1 MRATKINSVVRLFT
15 LLSLTAAGTIS
26 GAYAME
32 PGNAA
37 GPKSRQNSDSV
48 QYTFERNTFDVSR
61 QHGHVYFNNYWYS
74 HPLIEQHQYVRLIE
88 VFDHQN
94 FTSDHE
100 FFNWAKTLRGTRTYT
115 YDTVKEHRPNSVTNL
130 GPLVLLAAKQRAEID
145 PAWRFWRDQEETR
158 LAKLAQ
164 KQREAE
170 AIKARQD
177 AELETSRKLVK
188 SATQSAQALSVLSGN
203 TSLWEVEL
211 QPRGPRTIWL
221 PSGSPQFSFSN
232 RTPFGAINFSVGGSK
247 YVRSYGRN
255 SVSAGRTALTKNPNY
270 RLGSV
275 RRVSG
280 F

>member
-15 LLSLTAAGTIS
+15 LLTLTVAGIVS
-26 GAYAME
+26 GAHAME
-32 PGNAA
+32 LSNAA
-37 GPKSRQNSDSV
+37 GPKAGKKTESIH
-48 QYTFERNTFDVSR
+48 YTFERKTFDVSR

-74 HPLIEQHQYVRLIE
+74 HPLINQHQYVRLIE

-94 FTSDHE
+94 FPSDHE

-115 YDTVKEHRPNSVTNL
+115 YDTVKEHRPKSVTNL
-130 GPLVLLAAKQRAEID
+130 GPIVLLAAKQRAEID
-145 PAWRFWRDQEETR
+145 PAWRFWREQEETR
-158 LAKLAQ
+158 LSELAQ

-177 AELETSRKLVK
+177 AELETSRQLVK

-232 RTPFGAINFSVGGSK
+232 RTPYGAINFSIGGSK

-255 SVSAGRTALTKNPNY
+255 SVSAGTSSCTMR
-270 RLGSV
+270 GS
-275 RRVSG
+275 S
-280 F
+280 